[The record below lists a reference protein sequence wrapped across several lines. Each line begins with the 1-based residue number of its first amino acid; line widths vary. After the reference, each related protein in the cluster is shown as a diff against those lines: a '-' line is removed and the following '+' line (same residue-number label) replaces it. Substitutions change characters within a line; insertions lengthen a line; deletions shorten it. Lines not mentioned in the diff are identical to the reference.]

1 MLVRHS
7 GPIHREVASR
17 WTSAPNQFILKGRGP
32 GLFLRRTANRQSS
45 AANNG
50 SIRKSAI
57 AMESG
62 CRAPLRSSAGR
73 TRLRGDGVKRSMLR
87 SILTDVQLW
96 VPVGVL
102 ILGTSLLMIL
112 RDS

>member
-1 MLVRHS
+1 MDIRSEPVHPQRSGARLVS
-7 GPIHREVASR
+7 
-17 WTSAPNQFILKGRGP
+17 LKSYQE
-32 GLFLRRTANRQSS
+32 RR
-45 AANNG
+45 
-50 SIRKSAI
+50 
-57 AMESG
+57 
-62 CRAPLRSSAGR
+62 PV
-73 TRLRGDGVKRSMLR
+73 RLRGDGVKRSMLR

>member
-1 MLVRHS
+1 MD
-7 GPIHREVASR
+7 
-17 WTSAPNQFILKGRGP
+17 
-32 GLFLRRTANRQSS
+32 
-45 AANNG
+45 
-50 SIRKSAI
+50 IRSEPVHPQMK
-57 AMESG
+57 
-62 CRAPLRSSAGR
+62 P
-73 TRLRGDGVKRSMLR
+73 SMLR